1 MVAAQD
7 RRHRPGG
14 GGGEYHRTVRRRV
27 VRVEAYNSQP
37 WDEWAGVLG
46 LAVQVGS
53 SLVTDLLL
61 ETLGPKKRLCP
72 D

>member
-1 MVAAQD
+1 MCVCSALG
-7 RRHRPGG
+7 RK
-14 GGGEYHRTVRRRV
+14 V
-27 VRVEAYNSQP
+27 
-37 WDEWAGVLG
+37 AGVLG

-61 ETLGPKKRLCP
+61 ETLGPKKRLCT